1 MYFCIDNK
9 YTNVYTDIIRQDK
22 LFDNIREREANMED
36 MGMTDNQYKDFV
48 EGIKEDLE
56 ELNEYKETKDDAR
69 YNKKYKRLMDRLEK
83 ALKR

>member
-1 MYFCIDNK
+1 
-9 YTNVYTDIIRQDK
+9 
-22 LFDNIREREANMED
+22 MEE

-56 ELNEYKETKDDAR
+56 ELNEYKEAGDDVR
-69 YNKKYKRLMDRLEK
+69 YEKKYSRLIDRLEK